1 MFKPDDKLLLIDA
14 SGFIHRAYH
23 AVGPKT
29 RKSDGLPVGAVD
41 GFVSL
46 LWGVLVSRLGD
57 WRPSHAACIFDYSG
71 RTFRTEIFD
80 GYKANRSA
88 PDEDLRPQFAL
99 CRAAS
104 AAFGIP
110 AIEEPGFE
118 ADDLIA
124 TYAGMA
130 EDSGAE
136 TVVVTSDKDMMQIV
150 TERTRLLLPPKGKD
164 RDGNSL
170 PWTFAGIQEVIDK
183 FGVMPDQVPQVLAIA
198 GDHTDNVPGV
208 KGIGEK
214 GASALIAQY
223 RHIENIIMN
232 YGLGKKEARVA
243 EQAEDARMSLRLVT
257 LDREAPIYH
266 LPDDLICPAPLPAD
280 RIIAFLKAMELWS
293 QARKIGGESGVNPDE
308 IDPDPEFKARRAA

>member
-1 MFKPDDKLLLIDA
+1 MFQPDDKLLLIDA

-71 RTFRTEIFD
+71 RTFRNDIFPD
-80 GYKANRSA
+80 YKAHRSA
-88 PDEDLRPQFAL
+88 PDDDLRPQFAL
-99 CRAAS
+99 CRAAV
-104 AAFGIP
+104 AAFGIR
-110 AIEEPGFE
+110 AIEEQGFE

-130 EDSGAE
+130 DDAGAE
-136 TVVVTSDKDMMQIV
+136 TVIVTSDKDMMQIV
-150 TERTRLLLPPKGKD
+150 TKRTRLLLPPKGKD

-170 PWTFAGIQEVIDK
+170 PWTFAGEQEVIDK
-183 FGVMPDQVPQVLAIA
+183 FGCWPSQVPHVLAIA

-214 GASALIAQY
+214 GAADLVKRYSTIERIIESADA
-223 RHIENIIMN
+223 
-232 YGLGKKEARVA
+232 GKKEARVA
-243 EQAEDARMSLRLVT
+243 EQAESARMSLRLVT
-257 LDREAPIYH
+257 LDREAPIFH
-266 LPDDLICPAPLPAD
+266 LPDDMICPAPLPIE
-280 RIIAFLKAMELWS
+280 RIMAFLKAMELWS
-293 QARKIGGESGVNPDE
+293 QARKIGSESGINPDDV
-308 IDPDPEFKARRAA
+308 DPDPEFSARRAA